1 MSATLAN
8 GRYDAGRRRR
18 AKRDGREKGCRVYI
32 PAEELAK
39 AGFDP
44 DGPEPYYRVWG
55 TQRGGVFVR
64 LYREP

>member
-1 MSATLAN
+1 MPQHDSAA
-8 GRYDAGRRRR
+8 RRR
-18 AKRDGREKGCRVYI
+18 AQRAGRQRGCSLYV

-44 DGPEPYYRVWG
+44 DGEPPYYRTWG
-55 TQRGGVFVR
+55 TRRGVILVR